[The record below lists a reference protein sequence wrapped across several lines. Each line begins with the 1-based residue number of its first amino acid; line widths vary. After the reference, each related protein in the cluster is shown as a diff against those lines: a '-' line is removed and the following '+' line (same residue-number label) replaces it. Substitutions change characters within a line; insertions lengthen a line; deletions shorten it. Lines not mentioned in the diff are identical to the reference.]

1 MGRDEISLIEEEL
14 VQLSVKSSLV
24 IPSDK
29 SALLCFIWTK
39 KSYNLDSFRAQLKSI
54 WKIKK
59 KFDIEVEGQN
69 LFLISFE
76 NEDDMEIIMEGRPW
90 LFKRQLIIFDRL
102 VEPIERRRFVLFF
115 FPFWLK
121 IGPCLLE
128 CDKKDLMHTIGLT
141 FGGMI
146 RLEVKEEFCR
156 LRRVKECDAIPT
168 DERDKAED
176 DYPYSLTL
184 KVEPNQLGKE
194 SLKFGFSTK

>member
-1 MGRDEISLIEEEL
+1 MGRDEISLIREEL

-59 KFDIEVEGQN
+59 KFDIEVAGQN

-102 VEPIERRRFVLFF
+102 GRTYREERGIFISTGCQEKVWLALGVVE
-115 FPFWLK
+115 W
-121 IGPCLLE
+121 
-128 CDKKDLMHTIGLT
+128 
-141 FGGMI
+141 
-146 RLEVKEEFCR
+146 VKG
-156 LRRVKECDAIPT
+156 VKECDAILPT

-184 KVEPNQLGKE
+184 KVEPNLLGKE